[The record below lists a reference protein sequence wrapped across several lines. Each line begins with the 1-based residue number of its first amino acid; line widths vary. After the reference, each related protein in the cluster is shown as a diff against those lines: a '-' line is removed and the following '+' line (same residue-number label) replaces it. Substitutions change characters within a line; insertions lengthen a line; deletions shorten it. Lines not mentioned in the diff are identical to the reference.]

1 MGVWYQIQL
10 DLDSNDV
17 PEQDIPSCESYNVMR
32 TSRPDEYVIKTKF
45 EIYPQNSGPKPI
57 KYESISTNHLTTI
70 DDEVPA
76 KMNYTPTS
84 SKSLKIKFNFCN
96 LSSKLW

>member
-32 TSRPDEYVIKTKF
+32 TRRPDEYVIKTKF

-76 KMNYTPTS
+76 KMNYAPTS
-84 SKSLKIKFNFCN
+84 SKSLKIKFDF
-96 LSSKLW
+96 